1 MKLSTRHGRVEL
13 RLDATEARV
22 LTALLDELATVVAAE
37 DAEDPVVARLFPAAY
52 PDDADAQDDYR
63 SITED
68 GLRTERQE
76 RISACGAE
84 LVGAPRLDLTDPD
97 RARRWI
103 QTLNDLRL
111 ALGTRLGVAED
122 YDEPD
127 PGDAE
132 HAAWNVYD
140 WLTMVQDTVVTALMG

>member
-13 RLDATEARV
+13 RLDATEASV

-37 DAEDPVVARLFPAAY
+37 DADDPVVARLFPSAY
-52 PDDADAQDDYR
+52 PDDDAAQADYR
-63 SITED
+63 SITQD
-68 GLRTERQE
+68 GLRSERQE

-84 LVGAPRLDLTDPD
+84 LVGPARLDLTDPD

-103 QTLNDLRL
+103 QTFNDLRL
-111 ALGTRLGVAED
+111 ALGTRLGVTED

-127 PGDAE
+127 PGE
-132 HAAWNVYD
+132 PEYAAWNVYG
-140 WLTMVQDTVVTALMG
+140 WLTMVQDTVVTALMS